1 MYGGARE
8 TRRRTLAT
16 VLGEIAEERSH
27 GVVLRGID
35 HRTAFAPD
43 CYQACQAQPIE
54 MKRKRIWREPEF
66 FRDLT
71 RRQTIRSHLDE
82 QPVDIKAIILRK
94 RSQRGDGV

>member
-1 MYGGARE
+1 MYDGAMGS
-8 TRRRTLAT
+8 RRRALAT
-16 VLGEIAEERSH
+16 VLGEIAKQRFH
-27 GVVLRGID
+27 GVVLRGVD

-43 CYQACQAQPIE
+43 SYQACQAQPIE

-66 FRDLT
+66 LRDPT
-71 RRQTIRSHLDE
+71 RRQTIWSRLDE